1 MTARGDAPGRCPNE
15 SAQRL
20 PKTTKDFAFS
30 TKSLVIGV
38 ELRGIEPLTSSM
50 PWKRSTN

>member
-1 MTARGDAPGRCPNE
+1 
-15 SAQRL
+15 L
-20 PKTTKDFAFS
+20 PEKCHLA
-30 TKSLVIGV
+30 GV